1 MQTIE
6 VITKEDFDL
15 ILNAINEIHS
25 EIKEIRAELTAK
37 KELESVPEREV
48 FNIKEASNIIGI
60 GTQTLRQLI
69 KKREIPYIQTKE
81 GATFYF
87 KKSDL
92 EQWLIDRTKLTNKQI
107 SQKAEELLERMY
119 YGKKEKRPIQNV

>member
-15 ILNAINEIHS
+15 ILNAVNEIHS

-81 GATFYF
+81 GASIYF

-107 SQKAEELLERMY
+107 SQKAEELLYRMY
-119 YGKKEKRPIQNV
+119 NGKKEK

>member
-37 KELESVPEREV
+37 KELETMPEREV

-69 KKREIPYIQTKE
+69 KKREIPYIQTKD
-81 GATFYF
+81 GATIYF

-107 SQKAEELLERMY
+107 SQKAEELLYRMY
-119 YGKKEKRPIQNV
+119 NGKKEK

>member
-15 ILNAINEIHS
+15 LLNAINEIHS

-48 FNIKEASNIIGI
+48 FNLKETSTIIGI
-60 GTQTLRQLI
+60 GEQVLRQLV
-69 KKREIPYIQTKE
+69 KKNEIPYIQLKE
-81 GATFYF
+81 GASIYF

-107 SQKAEELLERMY
+107 SQKAQEQLDKMY
-119 YGKKEKRPIQNV
+119 VKK

>member
-60 GTQTLRQLI
+60 GTQTLRQLV
-69 KKREIPYIQTKE
+69 KKREIPYIQTKD
-81 GATFYF
+81 GASIYF

-107 SQKAEELLERMY
+107 SQKAEELLYRMY
-119 YGKKEKRPIQNV
+119 NGKKEK

>member
-81 GATFYF
+81 GATIYF

-92 EQWLIDRTKLTNKQI
+92 EQWLIDRTRLTNKQI
-107 SQKAEELLERMY
+107 SQKAEELLHRMY
-119 YGKKEKRPIQNV
+119 NGKKEK